1 VRDIMYSNAH
11 TFAGFLQGVIL
22 ATILLGSLDHATPL
36 PAPGATLP
44 WERQQ
49 GPSLA
54 PLSMTHHD
62 HNQSSPIH
70 AARPTSPALIPAPRV
85 AAPAPTHIP
94 RATAPSPAPHI
105 RGHHHHL
112 RAAPPPVPMVFPPTS
127 NNSRGTVSGHPIF
140 PQQKKNGISAVLCWL
155 ALQLTEQEPV
165 SAECF
170 SS

>member
-1 VRDIMYSNAH
+1 MRDIMYSNAH

-22 ATILLGSLDHATPL
+22 ATILLGSLDHGMPLHCLPTAPCSPLFLYRRSISYALLDFPAATPL

-49 GPSLA
+49 GPPSSA

-62 HNQSSPIH
+62 HNQSNPIH
-70 AARPTSPALIPAPRV
+70 AARPTSPAPVPAPRV

-94 RATAPSPAPHI
+94 RATAPAPAPRI

-112 RAAPPPVPMVFPPTS
+112 HAGQGSSASLNFLFILFP
-127 NNSRGTVSGHPIF
+127 
-140 PQQKKNGISAVLCWL
+140 
-155 ALQLTEQEPV
+155 
-165 SAECF
+165 
-170 SS
+170 